1 MVGAGTVPDEEI
13 EDRVAARLARKELF
27 NRNQPPSF
35 TFYLHEFVLRLLVG
49 GREVM
54 SDQLHELL
62 RMSVRN
68 YVTLRVVPAAI
79 GAHPA
84 IAGQFR
90 LMDIFDFK
98 PIVYIDNETSCIFLE
113 KPEEIA
119 AYRDILRRL
128 DGVAL
133 PEGQSREVIRKMA
146 QVYAGG
152 NPE

>member
-1 MVGAGTVPDEEI
+1 MVEAGTVPNDEI
-13 EDRVAARLARKELF
+13 EDRVAARLARKVLF
-27 NRNQPPSF
+27 SRDHPPNF
-35 TFYLHEFVLRLLVG
+35 TFYLHEFVLRLPIG
-49 GREVM
+49 GAAVM
-54 SDQLHELL
+54 SGQLHELL
-62 RMSVRN
+62 RMSVRT
-68 YVTLRVVPAAI
+68 YVTLRVVPAAV

-98 PIVYIDNETSCIFLE
+98 PIVYLDNETSCIFLE
-113 KPEEIA
+113 KPEEIG

-133 PEGQSREVIRKMA
+133 HEGQSREVIRNFA
-146 QVYAGG
+146 QMYAGG